1 MLPAVIWLMM
11 EGSENRS
18 PTTLRQVWA
27 DIRRGLTSRA
37 FVVFTTRLV
46 LIELAVILL
55 LGFGVAFIVHG
66 LLMIVFRLSP
76 HVAQARRAVSLL
88 IRPYSIGEFLP
99 SYPLK
104 WWAIPAMVLRITAW
118 LLLSGVGIWF
128 IVRLGVCAQN
138 FACLLLQSK

>member
-1 MLPAVIWLMM
+1 
-11 EGSENRS
+11 
-18 PTTLRQVWA
+18 
-27 DIRRGLTSRA
+27 
-37 FVVFTTRLV
+37 
-46 LIELAVILL
+46 
-55 LGFGVAFIVHG
+55 

-76 HVAQARRAVSLL
+76 HVAPARSAVSLL
-88 IRPYSIGEFLP
+88 IRPYSIGDFLP

-128 IVRLGVCAQN
+128 IVRFGFCAQN